1 MKIVSENIQL
11 KNINTFT
18 TEYIETELRKMNI
31 DPVRW
36 AVIDVNE
43 NFFTLCVSHVII

>member
-18 TEYIETELRKMNI
+18 TEYIESELRKMNI

>member
-18 TEYIETELRKMNI
+18 TEYIESELRKMNM